1 MTDDLAEL
9 KRFVRGECD
18 PVHLSHREHVRIAF
32 EMLRRHSFPEAV
44 LHYSRA
50 LRAVAERVGKSQAY
64 HETVTIAFLSLIS
77 ERLFSGDYPDFDHFE
92 RINPDLFNK
101 GVLRNWY
108 HPDRLATELAR
119 RTFVLPEPRQCPAT
133 LLRIYR
139 LVFAVLTIVASLQ
152 ALLTQSHHA
161 VLVAP
166 LEICGAFLFLW
177 RRTQIAGAGLLL
189 LVFALAGMIET
200 IHGEFP
206 AHLLQYG
213 ASTVFILLL
222 GRREANRIKGAQ

>member
-1 MTDDLAEL
+1 M
-9 KRFVRGECD
+9 
-18 PVHLSHREHVRIAF
+18 
-32 EMLRRHSFPEAV
+32 
-44 LHYSRA
+44 
-50 LRAVAERVGKSQAY
+50 
-64 HETVTIAFLSLIS
+64 
-77 ERLFSGDYPDFDHFE
+77 
-92 RINPDLFNK
+92 N
-101 GVLRNWY
+101 
-108 HPDRLATELAR
+108 
-119 RTFVLPEPRQCPAT
+119 PAT

-200 IHGEFP
+200 IHGELP

-222 GRREANRIKGAQ
+222 DRRELIGLRT